1 LHEAEGEVMPLNQ
14 TILKNALQDLF
25 EDMPP
30 SAAECAGAMAV
41 AYADYAETGMFGASV
56 PVIDGDRIDAMASVL
71 EVALEPL
78 AGAPSVIAAGWAA
91 AVAAFW
97 LAVPVVGAQIG
108 VTVGCP
114 GASSLTGALTSVFAN
129 LANTAESC
137 ASGVASALH
146 TATATV
152 TANVAPPPGTVASI
166 A

>member
-1 LHEAEGEVMPLNQ
+1 MPLNQ
-14 TILKNALQDLF
+14 TLLKNALQDIF
-25 EDMPP
+25 ENMPAT
-30 SAAECAGAMAV
+30 AAECAGAMAV
-41 AYADYAETGMFGASV
+41 AYADYAETGIFGASL
-56 PVIDGDRIDAMASVL
+56 PVIDSDRIDAMASVL

-78 AGAPSVIAAGWAA
+78 AGMPAVISAGWAA
-91 AVAAFW
+91 AVTVFW
-97 LAVPVVGAQIG
+97 LAVPVVGAQVG

-114 GASSLTGALTSVFAN
+114 GASSLTGSLTSVFAN

-152 TANVAPPPGTVASI
+152 TATVAPPPGSVVSI